1 MATSIAGTCSTNRVT
16 TSDHRSLDEA
26 ASMMEVLEKRK
37 SILGE
42 EHSDTIMAIKILEIV
57 REVKSK
63 IGKSKSREYLD
74 NPLEGRE
81 AKRRCLR
88 C

>member
-1 MATSIAGTCSTNRVT
+1 
-16 TSDHRSLDEA
+16 
-26 ASMMEVLEKRK
+26 MMEVLEKRK

-42 EHSDTIMAIKILEIV
+42 EHSDTIMAIKNLEIV

-81 AKRRCLR
+81 AKRGV
-88 C
+88 